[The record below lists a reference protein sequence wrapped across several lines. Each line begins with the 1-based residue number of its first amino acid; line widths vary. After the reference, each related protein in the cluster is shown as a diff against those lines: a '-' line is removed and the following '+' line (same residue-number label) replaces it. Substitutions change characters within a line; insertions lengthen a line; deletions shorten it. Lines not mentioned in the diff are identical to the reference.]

1 MAEIYVNTPEF
12 LAANKLEVLRPYIT
26 DENIALNLVYD
37 SDFKSAKI
45 LRDIV
50 EGVCELMKIDAKWK
64 SRITLIVDEMNNN
77 AIEYGTKKW
86 EKNTMKFSITRT
98 VTEVSIN
105 IEVEDKG
112 NGESPKKALEMESL
126 KEEKIKQGF
135 MHHHSIR
142 WRGLFMI
149 ILTLVDTLYFKDSD
163 NGGLIVGI
171 TKKLSS

>member
-77 AIEYGTKKW
+77 AIEYGTKK
-86 EKNTMKFSITRT
+86 
-98 VTEVSIN
+98 
-105 IEVEDKG
+105 
-112 NGESPKKALEMESL
+112 
-126 KEEKIKQGF
+126 
-135 MHHHSIR
+135 
-142 WRGLFMI
+142 
-149 ILTLVDTLYFKDSD
+149 
-163 NGGLIVGI
+163 
-171 TKKLSS
+171 